1 MAKKKRHM
9 PKSKEIDHTTLGKH
23 TRLGSQLL
31 PPMAKL
37 PDLSPSSWKDNRM
50 PEMLWATLL
59 FTQLPRE
66 KVFSKIH
73 ELANFIQQFHETENP
88 PFNLTLSGIYQFQVE
103 HKAEFFKI
111 LINSEEFKKALSPLL
126 LFDSLPGRETWNQYL
141 NNQNLNWESLMVAVA
156 NSLDHQSQVSTDC
169 RWVRVVSLIA
179 AGKLMLPSREMIDE
193 IAYYPNRGDQ
203 RHVRPSI
210 RATEIA
216 LTDLF
221 EVNNSNWTSKF
232 WRECLDKT
240 KCYSLARSNEGL
252 LKPGTTLEIIS
263 SVYNELLQQCLKTR
277 VTTAVDVKHE
287 TTFGIAFYSLR
298 LLTELMRINASQTIS
313 AQLVLRTLVEC
324 FITLAYLVKKDNE
337 TLWKSYR
344 VFGAGQAK
352 LAYLKLEAS
361 EDSPNNVAIETLKE
375 LANEDLWEEFLPIE
389 LGHWDKANLRQ
400 LSEEANVKDI
410 YDRYYSWTSSYL
422 HGHWGP
428 IRDTVYDTCGN
439 PLHRL
444 HRIPINQVHPL
455 PDVLPDACMIIDRIL
470 QVVSGCYPTL
480 KLSISSEDHPRSFS
494 GELHE

>member
-1 MAKKKRHM
+1 MSKKKRHM
-9 PKSKEIDHTTLGKH
+9 PKSKEINHTSLDKH
-23 TRLGSQLL
+23 TQLGSKLL

-37 PDLSPSSWKDNRM
+37 PDLNPSSWKDNRM
-50 PEMLWATLL
+50 PEMLWANLL
-59 FTQLPRE
+59 FTQLPRD

-73 ELANFIQQFHETENP
+73 ELANFIHQFHETENP
-88 PFNLTLSGIYQFQVE
+88 PFNLTISGIDQFQDE

-111 LINSEEFKKALSPLL
+111 LINSDEYKQAISPLL
-126 LFDSLPGRETWNQYL
+126 LFDSLPGRDTWQQYL
-141 NNQNLNWESLMVAVA
+141 NNQDLNWEPLMVAVA

-169 RWVRVVSLIA
+169 RWVRVISIIA

-193 IAYYPNRGDQ
+193 IAYYPNKGDQ
-203 RHVRPSI
+203 RKVRPTI

-216 LTDLF
+216 LGDLLG
-221 EVNNSNWTSKF
+221 VNDSEWPLHFWT
-232 WRECLDKT
+232 ECLEKT
-240 KCYSLARSNEGL
+240 SCFPLERPNEPI
-252 LKPGTTLEIIS
+252 LKPGTTLEKIRL
-263 SVYNELLQQCLKTR
+263 VNEELFQHCIETR
-277 VTTAVDVKHE
+277 STTAVDSKHE

-298 LLTELMRINASQTIS
+298 LLMELMHINASQTIS
-313 AQLVLRTLVEC
+313 AQLILRTLVEC
-324 FITLAYLVKKDNE
+324 FITLAYLVKKDDE

-361 EDSPNNVAIETLKE
+361 EDSPNYVSIETLKE

-444 HRIPINQVHPL
+444 HRIPLNHIRPL
-455 PDVLPDACMIIDRIL
+455 PDVLPDACLIIDRIL
-470 QVVSGCYPTL
+470 KVVSDCYPSL
-480 KLSISSEDHPRSFS
+480 KFSISSEDYIKGYI
-494 GELHE
+494 GEIHE